1 MYTIQ
6 HLQAAAKA
14 AAAAEAA
21 SAARAAH
28 EEACSTYTD
37 EDAIADEVQFSQGRP
52 ECALT
57 SHHAHHCCAIRPCYS
72 VLKLLQS
79 LCE

>member
-1 MYTIQ
+1 M
-6 HLQAAAKA
+6 QAAAKA

-37 EDAIADEVQFSQGRP
+37 EDAIADEVSFATFSLGTLLP
-52 ECALT
+52 FCGHLIFT
-57 SHHAHHCCAIRPCYS
+57 SAS
-72 VLKLLQS
+72 
-79 LCE
+79 

>member
-1 MYTIQ
+1 M
-6 HLQAAAKA
+6 QAAAKA

-37 EDAIADEVQFSQGRP
+37 EDAIADEVSF
-52 ECALT
+52 ALV
-57 SHHAHHCCAIRPCYS
+57 SERCS
-72 VLKLLQS
+72 VS
-79 LCE
+79 RHPPF